1 MKGMKD
7 WLIELKNNKEFAQK
21 FDGVKNPSE
30 IICLARENGY
40 ILNKDEFQDLDLS
53 NISGGKFIDVGV
65 NIISQNA
72 SNSVVVTG
80 NNSTAIS
87 NPIITQNANIKK

>member
-1 MKGMKD
+1 MKGTKD

-30 IICLARENGY
+30 IICLAKENGY
-40 ILNKDEFQDLDLS
+40 RLNKEELQDLDLS
-53 NISGGKFIDVGV
+53 NISGGFIDVGV

-87 NPIITQNANIKK
+87 SPIITQNARIKK